1 MKKLNVFQ
9 EMEIAI
15 ALSDRIRELQNLVD
29 KAKVYEIDIDILEQG
44 IDTSEVNYSEKNK
57 FLKEVADFI
66 CSYRNGIFQGDIEDF
81 LEAILAHIENIAT
94 RYKRAR
100 LPDINVFIGHD
111 GSYTLVGSYSSKRVF
126 SMYCSKVK
134 GTIQ

>member
-44 IDTSEVNYSEKNK
+44 IDTCKSALSVLGLKFVETEENGKESTISNYQQKM
-57 FLKEVADFI
+57 V
-66 CSYRNGIFQGDIEDF
+66 
-81 LEAILAHIENIAT
+81 
-94 RYKRAR
+94 
-100 LPDINVFIGHD
+100 
-111 GSYTLVGSYSSKRVF
+111 
-126 SMYCSKVK
+126 
-134 GTIQ
+134 